1 MAKQRIVAEL
11 GRPETADETA
21 ARKAAASQRYRSSK
35 TFRNL
40 VAAMLVCVAIVAV
53 VYLGVPRGT
62 PEEPAAVDVDTAAA
76 SAAEAVG
83 HAVLVPEAPEGW
95 RVNSARIEGGV
106 WRVVYAPASGFVRV
120 SQALSVEDDWAAQ
133 ELGGF
138 APTGT
143 ITIDGIEWDEYD
155 LAAPVDNISYAIAT
169 DAGPDTIMISG
180 AATAEQVESVA
191 DGLGD
196 QIQALRKDTP

>member
-62 PEEPAAVDVDTAAA
+62 PEEPPPVDVDASAA
-76 SAAEAVG
+76 SAAESIGRSVII
-83 HAVLVPEAPEGW
+83 PEAPADW
-95 RVNSARIEGGV
+95 RTNSARIEGGV
-106 WRVVYAPASGFVRV
+106 WRVVYAPASGFIRV
-120 SQALSVEDDWAAQ
+120 SQALSVEDGWAAS

-143 ITIDGIEWDEYD
+143 VTIDGIEWDEYD
-155 LAAPVDNISYAIAT
+155 LASSVDNISYAIAT

-180 AATAEQVESVA
+180 ATNAEQVESIA
-191 DGLGD
+191 DDLGD
-196 QIQALRKDTP
+196 QIRALREEAP